1 MKAFF
6 RKYSYD
12 AVKMYLNQFGTAI
25 FGFVLAMAAGR
36 AKNIPLRNVTSV
48 FAILFYLF
56 LLYTMTWEMGFRE
69 KTAVEKGQEPFR
81 PLTGLLVSLCANGI
95 NFLLAVFI
103 TLGLL
108 TSVPALSSIGGV
120 SSFIALLSEG
130 MFTGLLANSVNGRTL
145 NAIWWIYF
153 LLPVPSMIT
162 CTIAYICGVK
172 DKKLTGIFKFQYPES
187 DREPKKKRWWNR

>member
-25 FGFVLAMAAGR
+25 FGCVLALAAGR
-36 AKNIPLRNVTSV
+36 AKNPALRNITSA
-48 FAILFYLF
+48 FAVLFYLF

-69 KTAVEKGQEPFR
+69 RTAVEKKQEPFR
-81 PLTGLLVSLCANGI
+81 PLTGLWVSLCANAF

-108 TSVPALSSIGGV
+108 TSVPILNSIGGV
-120 SSFIALLSEG
+120 CSFLALLTEG
-130 MFTGLLANSVNGRTL
+130 MFTGLLANTVNGNTL
-145 NAIWWIYF
+145 NALWWIYF

-162 CTIAYICGVK
+162 CSVAYLCGVK
-172 DKKLTGIFKFQYPES
+172 DKKLTGIFRFQYPES
-187 DREPKKKRWWNR
+187 DREPKKKWWSR